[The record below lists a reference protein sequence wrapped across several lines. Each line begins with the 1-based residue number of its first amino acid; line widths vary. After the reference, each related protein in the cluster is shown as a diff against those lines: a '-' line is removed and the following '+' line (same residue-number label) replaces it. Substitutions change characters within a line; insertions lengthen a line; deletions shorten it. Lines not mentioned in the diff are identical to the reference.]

1 MKKLV
6 LIVCI
11 LLIVCIFTYH
21 EHAETNRR
29 NYNEMLNKSSRSPT
43 PTDTINP
50 TQPIHPQKSCEDS
63 TLIIGE
69 LIKVSNQSITI
80 EYTNK
85 ADKPFHYDSVY
96 TLEKL
101 IETTWE
107 VIPLSPN
114 YGWKDIAY
122 EVNANKS
129 FTQTFNLTISHGKL
143 KSGYYRINKELY
155 NNTDKTIVP
164 VEFTLA

>member
-1 MKKLV
+1 MSEFMKKLV

-11 LLIVCIFTYH
+11 LLIVCIFTYY
-21 EHAETNRR
+21 EYVE
-29 NYNEMLNKSSRSPT
+29 
-43 PTDTINP
+43 TINP
-50 TQPIHPQKSCEDS
+50 TQPIQPQESCEDS

-69 LIKVSNQSITI
+69 LIKVSNQAVTI

-85 ADKPFHYDSVY
+85 ADKPFHYDSAY

-122 EVNANKS
+122 EVNAKAGRCLFIHS
-129 FTQTFNLTISHGKL
+129 F
-143 KSGYYRINKELY
+143 
-155 NNTDKTIVP
+155 
-164 VEFTLA
+164 

>member
-1 MKKLV
+1 MSEFMKKLV

-11 LLIVCIFTYH
+11 LLIVCIFTYY
-21 EHAETNRR
+21 EYAETNRR
-29 NYNEMLNKSSRSPT
+29 DYNEMLNT

-50 TQPIHPQKSCEDS
+50 TQPIHPQESCEDS

-69 LIKVSNQSITI
+69 LIKVSNQAVTI

-85 ADKPFHYDSVY
+85 ADKPFHYDSAY

-101 IETTWE
+101 IEITWE

-122 EVNANKS
+122 EVNAKAGRCLFIHS
-129 FTQTFNLTISHGKL
+129 F
-143 KSGYYRINKELY
+143 
-155 NNTDKTIVP
+155 
-164 VEFTLA
+164 